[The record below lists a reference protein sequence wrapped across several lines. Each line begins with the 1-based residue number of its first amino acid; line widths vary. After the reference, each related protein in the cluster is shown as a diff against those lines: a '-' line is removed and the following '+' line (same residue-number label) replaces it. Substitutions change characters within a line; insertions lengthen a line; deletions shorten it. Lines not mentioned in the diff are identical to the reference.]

1 MALIG
6 TEGTGVWPAVSQTKG
21 PGVKRYKTTVNG
33 VETELLLS
41 DEDAKER
48 GLVEVKERTPANK
61 ARTPAANKAPAA
73 PAKRAP
79 AAKAAPAKKAPA
91 KKTPAQKRA
100 EINEKAWQ
108 GKKVR

>member
-61 ARTPAANKAPAA
+61 ARTPASKAPAA

-100 EINEKAWQ
+100 EISEKAWQ